1 MINNT
6 IYRENLEYFADIRK
20 DDQMTPIERSNAL
33 AKGEEV
39 DRMPVQMMADLVL
52 PDLIGTT
59 LKESE
64 LSAKSKAELQIAAY
78 HLFGFDGIGMM
89 HGLYS
94 LPMAMGGKYT
104 ESDHM
109 TKSLTEP
116 PIKDIHDFSGLDL
129 DCIKLEND
137 DAAYKAFDAIRY
149 IQDAV
154 GDEIT
159 CGMNFTAPFTVAT
172 GVVGVEPF

>member
-89 HGLYS
+89 HGL
-94 LPMAMGGKYT
+94 
-104 ESDHM
+104 
-109 TKSLTEP
+109 
-116 PIKDIHDFSGLDL
+116 
-129 DCIKLEND
+129 
-137 DAAYKAFDAIRY
+137 
-149 IQDAV
+149 
-154 GDEIT
+154 
-159 CGMNFTAPFTVAT
+159 
-172 GVVGVEPF
+172 